1 VKKCPRCSKENTD
14 AMNFCLECGT
24 PLGVAPSTA
33 SPTASFPTEIVTNP
47 PQSRETQT
55 VVTNFPPP
63 TQEEPKTVVTNFP
76 PTQETKT
83 VVNQSYF
90 PPPTPNFSATP
101 NLSPPSPPQKSS
113 KTLLIVGGLI
123 ALLVLGGIGVVGI
136 GVVVLYSR
144 SGNDPM
150 PTPPPPKV
158 TPVVPAT
165 PILPSTP
172 TKTKTPTDPQNTEH
186 SADYEDMRVDFNVKE
201 GGQLGMRMNVSFTT
215 NNLKGVE
222 SYLAIYLQNTDG
234 TPINGKMPA
243 FRSKTGQ
250 VAVFKLLRPAY
261 DVAEYKDLQLFI
273 PYTAFGLPKG
283 KYNLQLNVNVIYK
296 TDGLIKQLTVYDFEF
311 EQK

>member
-1 VKKCPRCSKENTD
+1 
-14 AMNFCLECGT
+14 MNFCLECGT
-24 PLGVAPSTA
+24 PLGVAASTS
-33 SPTASFPTEIVTNP
+33 SPTVSFPTDIVTNP

-55 VVTNFPPP
+55 VVTNFQTP
-63 TQEEPKTVVTNFP
+63 TQEEPKTVITNFP
-76 PTQETKT
+76 PPPETKT

-90 PPPTPNFSATP
+90 PPPTPNFAATP

-123 ALLVLGGIGVVGI
+123 ALLVLGGIGIVGI

-144 SGNDPM
+144 SGGD
-150 PTPPPPKV
+150 PTPTPLPPRV
-158 TPVVPAT
+158 TPVVPST
-165 PILPSTP
+165 PIVSSTP
-172 TKTKTPTDPQNTEH
+172 TKIPNNPQNTEH

-201 GGQLGMRMNVSFTT
+201 GGQVGMRMYVSFTT
-215 NNLKGVE
+215 NNMKGVE
-222 SYLAIYLQNTDG
+222 SYLAIYLQKTDG

-243 FRSKTGQ
+243 FRSKNGQ

-261 DVAEYKDLQLFI
+261 DVAEYKDQPLFI

-283 KYNLQLNVNVIYK
+283 KYNLQLNVNLIYK
-296 TDGLIKQLTVYDFEF
+296 TDGLIKQLNVYDFEF